1 MNIQLRRPVQL
12 TGLSQDWCF
21 VLGLLTALQPIL
33 AEGFHVFELWFVC
46 VVCSLALSFFGS
58 NTSETAG
65 YTLLQRRIPS
75 DLFAGNLTDFS
86 RLSAFPPRSLYVCVG
101 FCSSL
106 LHQLSQHTNRLPCT
120 RCLSGRRRVGIA
132 TCQATVV
139 FLSSGPLQT
148 LNDVDPLFP

>member
-86 RLSAFPPRSLYVCVG
+86 RLSAFHLAPSMSVLASVVVYCINLVNIPTDCPAHGAFPAADVSG
-101 FCSSL
+101 
-106 LHQLSQHTNRLPCT
+106 LH
-120 RCLSGRRRVGIA
+120 LSGHG
-132 TCQATVV
+132 
-139 FLSSGPLQT
+139 G
-148 LNDVDPLFP
+148 FPKQWAPANS